1 MCDLECEIMTWR
13 IEADNRAGDKER
25 LSRLPK
31 PLLFEERRDSK
42 GRALLAAEGY
52 VTSPPLLAAV
62 NTSIALG
69 QPLLV
74 TGEPGTGKTELAYYL
89 AARLGFAYRD
99 EVIRFDVKSASTS
112 RDFLYHYDALSH
124 FHAVNTR
131 KESPPT
137 AAEFITF
144 VGLGQ
149 AIVNAADKRDAQT
162 FLGREPKGHPGEPRR
177 SVVLIDEVDK
187 APRDVPNDLLREIE
201 TMEFHIPELGTNAVF
216 HGDPALRP
224 IVVITSNSE
233 KALPEAFLRRC
244 CFFHIAFPNPP
255 DDFLRDVVAKR
266 LQGMPR
272 DAELVS
278 DAIDVFAALRD
289 RRARLVKPPGTAE
302 LLGFVMDLRDAGYEP
317 SSRLYGNS
325 DWHQTA
331 LATLCKT
338 TDDRVKGARQLD
350 NVDIFKSNKGK

>member
-1 MCDLECEIMTWR
+1 MTWR
-13 IEADNRAGDKER
+13 VEIDDHGGDRER

-31 PLLFEERRDSK
+31 PLLFDDLPDSK
-42 GRALLAAEGY
+42 GRAPLAADRY
-52 VTSPPLLAAV
+52 VPTVPLLAAV

-69 QPLLV
+69 QPLLL

-99 EVIRFDVKSASTS
+99 EVIRFDVKSASTG

-124 FHAVNTR
+124 FHATNTR
-131 KESPPT
+131 KDTPPK
-137 AAEFITF
+137 AAEFINF
-144 VGLGQ
+144 AGLGQ
-149 AIVNAADKRDAQT
+149 AIVNAMAKADAEKV
-162 FLGREPKGHPGEPRR
+162 LGRELKGHPGKPHR
-177 SVVLIDEVDK
+177 SVVLIDEIDK

-201 TMEFHIPELGTNAVF
+201 AMEFHIPELGPTSVF
-216 HGDPALRP
+216 KGDPALRP

-233 KALPEAFLRRC
+233 KALPDAFLRRC
-244 CFFHIAFPNPP
+244 CFFHIVFPEPP
-255 DDFLRDVVAKR
+255 DNFLRELVAKR

-278 DAIDVFAALRD
+278 DAIAVFAALRD

-302 LLGFVMDLRDAGYEP
+302 FLGFILNLRDAGYGA
-317 SSRLYGNS
+317 SSRLDAS
-325 DWHQTA
+325 SAWHQAA

-338 TDDRVKGARQLD
+338 TDDRDNGARQLQSA
-350 NVDIFKSNKGK
+350 DIFKRNKAK